1 MRVTD
6 GKLIVISGASRCGKT
21 ALTKQ
26 LVASHGRLIV
36 WDIEDQ
42 FGDLCDAVAYKIKD
56 LYALIKEGKQKKIRF
71 VAAKNIREEF
81 ENWANCVMLAALEHG
96 NIAAIAEELAD
107 VTSVSKAGQNWG
119 MLCRRGLKRGVTI
132 YAISQRWQEAD
143 KTALGNASA
152 MMVFRQSSGSDDQ
165 YIAKAS
171 GCAVADVAAL
181 RPLEYLYC
189 DKVARKITK
198 KRVIFTKN

>member
-26 LVASHGRLIV
+26 LAAPLDRLLV

-42 FGDLCDAVAYKIKD
+42 FGDLCDAAVYKIKD
-56 LYALIKEGKQKKIRF
+56 LYSLIKEGKQKKIRF
-71 VAAKNIREEF
+71 VPTKDIRGEF
-81 ENWANCVMLAALEHG
+81 EHWAACAMLAGLEYG
-96 NIAAIAEELAD
+96 KCAVIAEELAD

-152 MMVFRQSSGSDDQ
+152 MMVFRQSSGSDDA

-171 GCAVADVAAL
+171 GAAIGDVAAL
-181 RPLEYLYC
+181 KPLEYLFC

-198 KRVIFTKN
+198 KRVIFTKK